1 MAVSLVA
8 ILRRGVIAIGLVTT
22 LKLLSSRLGL
32 RKPDLQNDMVCQT
45 LELRCMREGLSSNA
59 KHI

>member
-1 MAVSLVA
+1 MAVRLVA

-32 RKPDLQNDMVCQT
+32 RKPDLQNDMICQN
-45 LELRCMREGLSSNA
+45 LELSCMRVGLSSTA
-59 KHI
+59 KPI